1 MNRKRIIKWRPD
13 VAGLFYPRRCPV
25 CQVALEDRGERV
37 CLICRTR
44 LPYTGA
50 HFCHKCGK
58 PLVLEEEEYCRDC
71 LGRKHRFE
79 RGRAPFVYDSVMQ
92 RSIAAYKYGGRREY
106 AAFYAEEILNR
117 CAKDMAGW
125 RAQAFVPIPLH
136 PSRRRKRGFNQA
148 ELLAKE
154 LSGRSGIPADA
165 GLLMRVKKTRAQK
178 ELNDQ
183 ERLTNLKDA
192 FSVRKRKVP
201 YQNIILVDD
210 IYTTGSTMDAAAKVL
225 KENGAKNIYFVC
237 ICVGNGN

>member
-1 MNRKRIIKWRPD
+1 
-13 VAGLFYPRRCPV
+13 
-25 CQVALEDRGERV
+25 
-37 CLICRTR
+37 
-44 LPYTGA
+44 
-50 HFCHKCGK
+50 
-58 PLVLEEEEYCRDC
+58 
-71 LGRKHRFE
+71 
-79 RGRAPFVYDSVMQ
+79 
-92 RSIAAYKYGGRREY
+92 
-106 AAFYAEEILNR
+106 
-117 CAKDMAGW
+117 MAGW